1 MSVGISGL
9 FKKNSMPVSVSS
21 PPKILSQEEKIQKI
35 IQLCDKYKWKTELA
49 CSHYGVHEATF
60 FRHKRKLKQRKN

>member
-1 MSVGISGL
+1 MPVGISGL
-9 FKKNSMPVSVSS
+9 FKKKTMPVPVSLN
-21 PPKILSQEEKIQKI
+21 PKILSQEEKIQKI

-60 FRHKRKLKQRKN
+60 FRHKRKLKERKS